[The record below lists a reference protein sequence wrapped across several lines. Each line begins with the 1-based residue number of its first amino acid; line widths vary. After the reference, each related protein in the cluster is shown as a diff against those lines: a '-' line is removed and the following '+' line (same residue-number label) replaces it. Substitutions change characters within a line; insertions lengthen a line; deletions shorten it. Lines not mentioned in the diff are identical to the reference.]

1 LAPDTDRVKRG
12 GPLQNALAILLPAL
26 LIGLAV
32 FVTAATERGTA
43 LDGANAEAQSQQLL
57 VAMLDQETGARGF
70 FLTRDPVFLAPWY
83 SGTREFSRAL
93 RTAAIT
99 DRGTPSLERAL
110 RVQASLA
117 ARWHADA
124 ESRITHML
132 HHGGRPTMAES
143 LGRKALM
150 DSFRAANARY
160 HSELVAQRNASLAS
174 GTLLAVIVAVLVAV
188 TLTLA
193 GLIFGNRRTRREER
207 RRRRE
212 TELREL
218 LQVSE
223 TEEESHSLLI
233 RYIEQTVPHAGASI
247 LNRNNSDD
255 RLEIAVSRSAA
266 RTPLAHLP
274 DTPVS
279 PRACLAIRLS
289 RSQTRAR
296 GEQPLGACEVCG
308 RLPGDVACEPLLV
321 SGKVIGSVLVAGGTM
336 TGDALA
342 QVRAAVDQAAP
353 IIANQR
359 SLSVARLRAA
369 SDALTGLPNR
379 RAADETLKR
388 MVAHAGRTLSPL
400 AAVLLDLDHFKQIN
414 DIHGHEQG
422 DEVLA
427 AVGQLL
433 TTTIRESDFAA
444 RFGGEEFL
452 LLLPDTGREQAEVV
466 AEKVRRAIA
475 GVQLGFGS
483 VTASLGVAAYPEDG
497 LDAEGLLRRADGAL
511 YAAKEHGRDR
521 VELAL
526 PRSLADPV
534 ARPS

>member
-1 LAPDTDRVKRG
+1 VKRG
-12 GPLQNALAILLPAL
+12 GAIQNALIILLSAL
-26 LIGLAV
+26 LVGLAV
-32 FVTAATERGTA
+32 FVTAATERDTA
-43 LDGANAEAQSQQLL
+43 LDGANAQGQSQDLL
-57 VAMLDQETGARGF
+57 IAMLDQETGARGF
-70 FLTRDPVFLAPWY
+70 FLTRDPVFLQPWY
-83 SGTREFSRAL
+83 NGTQEFRTAVRAATTTDTGTPKLLRAL
-93 RTAAIT
+93 
-99 DRGTPSLERAL
+99 S
-110 RVQASLA
+110 VQELLA

-124 ESRITHML
+124 RFQINSML
-132 HHGGRPTMAES
+132 HHGRRPTVAES

-160 HSELVAQRNASLAS
+160 SAEVLAQRDASVS
-174 GTLLAVIVAVLVAV
+174 NGTLVAV
-188 TLTLA
+188 VVAVVLAVGLALA
-193 GLIFGNRRTRREER
+193 GLLFGRRRTWREER

-218 LQVSE
+218 LQVSDH
-223 TEEESHSLLI
+223 EEESNALLI
-233 RYIEQTVPHAGASI
+233 RYIEQTVPHSGASV

-255 RLEIAVSRSAA
+255 RLEISVSRTA
-266 RTPLAHLP
+266 
-274 DTPVS
+274 
-279 PRACLAIRLS
+279 
-289 RSQTRAR
+289 
-296 GEQPLGACEVCG
+296 GN
-308 RLPGDVACEPLLV
+308 VACEPLLV
-321 SGKVIGSVLVAGGTM
+321 GGKVIGSVLVAGGTI
-336 TGDALA
+336 TEETLA
-342 QVRAAVDQAAP
+342 QVRTAVDQAAP

-388 MVAHAGRTLSPL
+388 MLAQAGRTLSPL
-400 AAVLLDLDHFKQIN
+400 AAVLMDLDHFKQIN

-433 TTTIRESDFAA
+433 TATIRDSDFAA

-452 LLLPDTGREQAEVV
+452 LLLPDTGREQAAVV
-466 AEKVRRAIA
+466 AEKVRRGIA
-475 GVQLGFGS
+475 DIQLGIGAI
-483 VTASLGVAAYPEDG
+483 TASLGVAAYPEDG
-497 LDAEGLLRRADGAL
+497 LDAEQLLRRADGAL

-534 ARPS
+534 VDPDPVADPS

>member
-1 LAPDTDRVKRG
+1 VKRG
-12 GPLQNALAILLPAL
+12 RAIQSALLILLPAL

-32 FVTAATERGTA
+32 YVTAATERDTA
-43 LDGANAEAQSQQLL
+43 SDGANAEAQSQQLL
-57 VAMLDQETGARGF
+57 TAMLDEETGARGF

-83 SGTREFSRAL
+83 RGTQEFRTAVRMATATDSGTPKLLRAL
-93 RTAAIT
+93 
-99 DRGTPSLERAL
+99 S
-110 RVQASLA
+110 VQELLA

-124 ESRITHML
+124 RVGINTML
-132 HHGGRPTMAES
+132 HHGRRPTVAES
-143 LGRKALM
+143 LGRKTLM
-150 DSFRAANARY
+150 DSFRATNARY
-160 HSELVAQRNASLAS
+160 RSELLAQRNASLS
-174 GTLLAVIVAVLVAV
+174 RGTLLSVIMAVVLAVGLA
-188 TLTLA
+188 LA
-193 GLIFGNRRTRREER
+193 GLMFGRRHTRREER

-223 TEEESHSLLI
+223 TEEESNSLLI
-233 RYIEQTVPHAGASI
+233 RYIEQTVPHSGASV

-255 RLEIAVSRSAA
+255 RLEISVSRSAG

-274 DTPVS
+274 DTPVP

-289 RSQTRAR
+289 RSQSRER
-296 GEQPLGACEVCG
+296 GDQPLGACEICG
-308 RLPGDVACEPLLV
+308 QLPGNVACEPLLV
-321 SGKVIGSVLVAGGTM
+321 GGKVIGSVLVAGGAITEE
-336 TGDALA
+336 ALA
-342 QVRAAVDQAAP
+342 QVRSAVDQAAP

-388 MVAHAGRTLSPL
+388 MVAQAGRTLSPV
-400 AAVLLDLDHFKQIN
+400 AAVMMDLDHFKQIN

-433 TTTIRESDFAA
+433 TSTIRESDFAA

-452 LLLPDTGREQAEVV
+452 LLLPDTSREQAAVV
-466 AEKVRRAIA
+466 AEKVRRAMTE
-475 GVQLGFGS
+475 VQLGIGPI
-483 VTASLGVAAYPEDG
+483 TASLGVAAYPEDG
-497 LDAEGLLRRADGAL
+497 LDAEQLMRRADGAL

-526 PRSLADPV
+526 PRALADPV
-534 ARPS
+534 PDPS